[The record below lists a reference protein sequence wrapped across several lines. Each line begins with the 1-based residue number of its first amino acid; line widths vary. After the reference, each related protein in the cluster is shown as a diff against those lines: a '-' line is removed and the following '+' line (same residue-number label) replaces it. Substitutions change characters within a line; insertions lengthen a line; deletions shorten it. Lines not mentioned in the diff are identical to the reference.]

1 MKKLSSLSRRTL
13 ALLLVLALI
22 LPAVSASTGTPKIQT
37 RRTLADGLDYVNT
50 VYESDTG
57 SRVESFALERTA
69 NSPVEVI
76 FLQSAGTTNGAAT
89 INKAVTRAQEM
100 GYQVLG
106 GINSD
111 FFSPYGVP
119 LGIAVE
125 DGVYL
130 CSPEQESVLVVSN
143 GQMDLMGRASVGI
156 TLTNLRD
163 DTQTSLTHFN
173 KRRNAGGG
181 LYLFNDD
188 FSTVSSHTKG
198 AEGWF
203 VKLRVVPQ
211 YDPFSGETL
220 SSQLT
225 VNSTLTL
232 EVVETFTGNQD
243 VEIGPDMYLLTAGE
257 ESGLSAVYESFQVGD
272 TVTLTTSCDDE
283 RLSNAQWASGCGD
296 ILVRDGMI
304 QDSSNWTY
312 TKDGRQPRTA
322 LGMKADGTLL
332 LYAVDGRQSGYS
344 NGVSEANLAA
354 ELRDQGCVWAVNLD
368 GGGSTTMS
376 VLLPGQDGTALVN
389 KPSDGKARACATFLQ
404 IGRAH
409 V

>member
-1 MKKLSSLSRRTL
+1 MQQLSTLSRRTL

-57 SRVESFALERTA
+57 SRVESFALERAA

-163 DTQTSLTHFN
+163 DT
-173 KRRNAGGG
+173 
-181 LYLFNDD
+181 
-188 FSTVSSHTKG
+188 
-198 AEGWF
+198 
-203 VKLRVVPQ
+203 
-211 YDPFSGETL
+211 
-220 SSQLT
+220 
-225 VNSTLTL
+225 
-232 EVVETFTGNQD
+232 
-243 VEIGPDMYLLTAGE
+243 
-257 ESGLSAVYESFQVGD
+257 
-272 TVTLTTSCDDE
+272 
-283 RLSNAQWASGCGD
+283 
-296 ILVRDGMI
+296 
-304 QDSSNWTY
+304 
-312 TKDGRQPRTA
+312 
-322 LGMKADGTLL
+322 
-332 LYAVDGRQSGYS
+332 
-344 NGVSEANLAA
+344 
-354 ELRDQGCVWAVNLD
+354 
-368 GGGSTTMS
+368 
-376 VLLPGQDGTALVN
+376 
-389 KPSDGKARACATFLQ
+389 
-404 IGRAH
+404 
-409 V
+409 